1 MDLSIQQ
8 LNAQKDLMKGMI
20 EQTLDRKLMFLQHDY
35 KRLSYKMDEALFY
48 VLQKI
53 QEVDKGVDPVSF
65 IDSLKMP
72 NLAKSI
78 AKVSK
83 KQSS

>member
-1 MDLSIQQ
+1 
-8 LNAQKDLMKGMI
+8 MI

-35 KRLSYKMDEALFY
+35 KRLSYKIDEALFY
-48 VLQKI
+48 VLQKM
-53 QEVDKGVDPVSF
+53 QEVDNGIDPVSF
-65 IDSLKMP
+65 IDSLKMT

-83 KQSS
+83 KQS